1 MSDGWR
7 GGRWRLVLGVCARE
21 AASEWTERESDTRCF
36 FLSLFRVTSLGLV
49 LLVLPTTPNHSQP
62 SPSIDHGTK
71 HEIVVLNDIH
81 YRLEDREM
89 RWEMR

>member
-21 AASEWTERESDTRCF
+21 AASEWTERERATLAASF
-36 FLSLFRVTSLGLV
+36 SLSLFRVASLRWC
-49 LLVLPTTPNHSQP
+49 SWSFQP
-62 SPSIDHGTK
+62 LSAFSSSPSIDHGTK

-89 RWEMR
+89 R